1 MALSNAHKV
10 VSTTKTPLRKI
21 VTNQTGINDHQQDMH
36 KMGVAE
42 T

>member
-21 VTNQTGINDHQQDMH
+21 VTNQTGMADH
-36 KMGVAE
+36 
-42 T
+42 